1 MGDDPFAHLDDTELV
16 DHEYLQKQRLR
27 HPRRHVVQ
35 FSSGAG
41 SAVAAKRV
49 ADKYG
54 TEHLYLLF
62 ADVNGEDKDNYRFLH
77 ESHEW
82 IGGNLVIL
90 DNDGQTIWDAF
101 RKSRFLGNSRIDPC
115 SRMLKREPIR
125 AWMEQNCNPRRTVSY
140 LGFDWLEMDRHE
152 RALPHWAPFQ
162 MQSPLMWE
170 PMLDKSEVLTV
181 LKFAGIDPPQLTR
194 DGFPHANCGGGCI
207 KAGIGQF
214 AKLLEVRRPTFLEW
228 EANEAGMRE
237 FLDKDVA
244 ILRDRRG
251 GTSKPLTLTDL
262 RLRIEGGDTLT
273 EDERADMGACNC
285 MTPPD
290 DKETPW
296 FTA

>member
-1 MGDDPFAHLDDTELV
+1 MAEVEPLRHPDT
-16 DHEYLQKQRLR
+16 LR

-49 ADKYG
+49 AEKYG
-54 TEHLYLLF
+54 TENLFLLF
-62 ADVNGEDKDNYRFLH
+62 ADVNGEDEDNYRFLH

-82 IGGNLVIL
+82 IGGTLVIL

-101 RKSRFLGNSRIDPC
+101 RKARFLGNSRVDPC

-125 AWMEQNCNPRRTVSY
+125 AWMEQNCNPIRTVSY

-152 RALPHWAPFQ
+152 RALPHWAPFT

-181 LKFAGIDPPQLTR
+181 LKFAGIEPPQLTR

-214 AKLLEVRRPTFLEW
+214 AKLLEVRRSTFLEW

-237 FLDKDVA
+237 FLDKDIA

-251 GTSKPLTLTDL
+251 GTSRPLTLTDL

-273 EDERADMGACNC
+273 DEERADMGACNC

-290 DKETPW
+290 NDEETPW